1 MVVLVLMGLAI
12 LWIPVMSAAQGDQLW
27 QYFQMLMSAV
37 GPPWAMV
44 YIMGVF
50 WTRTTEP
57 VMSSASVQLL
67 TFALT

>member
-1 MVVLVLMGLAI
+1 MGLAI